1 MKSVIA
7 MTATTCSIGM
17 LAAKSILQIVLMHHR
32 VFLQECSTS
41 KWWSHWHE
49 VEAWKRTNRT
59 SKTCQFN
66 QIQSFFCRHL
76 LEHNCSGKKRQTKE
90 RFMDDA
96 LKTKGIKSQM
106 LRLGCSPFLLKIWA
120 MRLDPAY
127 TKVNDLRKN
136 LLTAAREV
144 YNLGNNSLTE
154 SQ

>member
-1 MKSVIA
+1 
-7 MTATTCSIGM
+7 
-17 LAAKSILQIVLMHHR
+17 
-32 VFLQECSTS
+32 
-41 KWWSHWHE
+41 
-49 VEAWKRTNRT
+49 
-59 SKTCQFN
+59 
-66 QIQSFFCRHL
+66 
-76 LEHNCSGKKRQTKE
+76 
-90 RFMDDA
+90 MDDA